1 MIRSMRRVL
10 LASVT
15 VVALVAVSFAVG
27 WVVSSTDQ
35 RTGVR
40 HQPAVARLKPLPVPR
55 IIIPN
60 GPWADPCP
68 PRVAP
73 VRAVPHVS
81 RGFFADF
88 ILALGI
94 DLETGALVVR

>member
-40 HQPAVARLKPLPVPR
+40 HPPAVARLKPLPVPR

-60 GPWADPCP
+60 GPWADPRWSEP
-68 PRVAP
+68 TDSAR
-73 VRAVPHVS
+73 RL
-81 RGFFADF
+81 
-88 ILALGI
+88 LAG
-94 DLETGALVVR
+94 RQP